1 MAMHKS
7 HILSVSTQSSI
18 TPRALVE
25 CQMTGIRNITSHG
38 EFCVS
43 VMLYGLSV
51 SAEFWFSVWLVRFAC
66 LWCSVCF
73 QCLLCSGALCD
84 QWCLCVCG
92 FLCALCILWDLVFS
106 VTARWGLYV
115 CVLYGSSEFWCSVW
129 PVKFVCLVWFVCFWC
144 LRCSVLSESAEF
156 RCSMWLVRFVCLWCS
171 VCPLSFGVLCE
182 HCVCMSPEFWCC
194 VCDWWGLRVYGVLCA
209 FCVCWVLVFHWPV
222 SQVCLSWLITVINL
236 ELVQV
241 SHYAQDLYPF
251 LWS

>member
-144 LRCSVLSESAEF
+144 LRCSVL
-156 RCSMWLVRFVCLWCS
+156 
-171 VCPLSFGVLCE
+171 LSLLSSGVL
-182 HCVCMSPEFWCC
+182 
-194 VCDWWGLRVYGVLCA
+194 CDWWGLCVCGVLC
-209 FCVCWVLVFHWPV
+209 VLLVLVFCVNIVFVCPLSSGVVCVTGEVCV
-222 SQVCLSWLITVINL
+222 SMVFCVLSVSAEFWCSIDQWVKSVCHGW
-236 ELVQV
+236 
-241 SHYAQDLYPF
+241 
-251 LWS
+251 